1 MPAYSFLSRDHGSY
15 TGLHYFILVLRADM
29 SLLRQF
35 CSPSVPRMTDKWI
48 RSMKIIERSPFGN
61 KEEKT
66 SNDQDSVGVGR
77 RSGQAPCCLITAA
90 TVLAI
95 LQQTQLYDN

>member
-1 MPAYSFLSRDHGSY
+1 
-15 TGLHYFILVLRADM
+15 M

-48 RSMKIIERSPFGN
+48 RSIKIIERSPFGN
-61 KEEKT
+61 KEEKI
-66 SNDQDSVGVGR
+66 SKDQDSVGVGR
-77 RSGQAPCCLITAA
+77 RSGQAPGTVNITPCCLITAA

-95 LQQTQLYDN
+95 LQYTQLYDN